1 VPSPPSSPTDGTSPR
16 AAGPAPLVAATA
28 QPAQP
33 TSSDATPTDD
43 AAAFVRAQGRPPSG
57 PNAGAARASHTNRLS
72 PGQFDGKRRSII
84 LTAVPQPVGAS
95 SVLPVGPAAVG
106 APHPTGAAT
115 AGGDSKP
122 KPAGAPSKVPAPA
135 PGGPF
140 GFGTDLLSGGAAHGS
155 SSSLSGFALL
165 LGVLLVTAPGLARW
179 LRVEIATRPQALRAG
194 RLERP
199 G

>member
-1 VPSPPSSPTDGTSPR
+1 MPSR
-16 AAGPAPLVAATA
+16 LPAPV
-28 QPAQP
+28 
-33 TSSDATPTDD
+33 
-43 AAAFVRAQGRPPSG
+43 
-57 PNAGAARASHTNRLS
+57 
-72 PGQFDGKRRSII
+72 
-84 LTAVPQPVGAS
+84 
-95 SVLPVGPAAVG
+95 
-106 APHPTGAAT
+106 
-115 AGGDSKP
+115 
-122 KPAGAPSKVPAPA
+122 

-179 LRVEIATRPQALRAG
+179 LRVEIATRPQMLRAG

>member
-1 VPSPPSSPTDGTSPR
+1 V
-16 AAGPAPLVAATA
+16 
-28 QPAQP
+28 
-33 TSSDATPTDD
+33 
-43 AAAFVRAQGRPPSG
+43 
-57 PNAGAARASHTNRLS
+57 
-72 PGQFDGKRRSII
+72 
-84 LTAVPQPVGAS
+84 VPQPVGAS
-95 SVLPVGPAAVG
+95 GLLPVGPATVG

-115 AGGDSKP
+115 AAGGSKP

-140 GFGTDLLSGGAAHGS
+140 GFGADLLSGGAAHGS

-179 LRVEIATRPQALRAG
+179 LRVEIETRPLGLRAG